1 MKLLLFVKGL
11 DEIVEVSE
19 DFPRDVAFQ
28 AAHDLSF
35 ALAFE
40 GAASDVGAGP
50 RLGRHSDHDD
60 SLERFV
66 GDPVTARVQPFALDE
81 PG

>member
-11 DEIVEVSE
+11 DEIVEILE
-19 DFPRDVAFQ
+19 DLSRDVAFQ

-40 GAASDVGAGP
+40 GA
-50 RLGRHSDHDD
+50 
-60 SLERFV
+60 
-66 GDPVTARVQPFALDE
+66 
-81 PG
+81 